1 VPLRLEGMPA
11 PERITVPH
19 DDYHA
24 EHVGRTADG
33 RQFFLTTPFEPGGNE
48 YVAVFLWDA
57 GGEFLEAKVDNFG
70 PRETLDDAARR
81 AARDARLLEL
91 GDVSY
96 GEIVVAPF
104 SVERFGSQIGL
115 VPRPPED
122 EGDVW
127 AVELLPGN
135 YMAFFEP
142 WDSGDY
148 DT

>member
-1 VPLRLEGMPA
+1 MPA

-24 EHVGRTADG
+24 EYVGRTPDG

-48 YVAVFLWDA
+48 YVALFLWDA
-57 GGEFLEAKVDNFG
+57 NGEFLEAKVDNFG
-70 PRETLDDAARR
+70 PRDSMDDVARR
-81 AARDARLLEL
+81 HAFDSRLAEL
-91 GDVSY
+91 GEVELE
-96 GEIVVAPF
+96 EISVAPF
-104 SVERFGSQIGL
+104 SVDRFGSQIGL

-122 EGDVW
+122 EDDLW
-127 AVELLPGN
+127 TVEMLPGN
-135 YMAFFEP
+135 YMAFYEP